1 MKRQEGVVVV
11 FSFDNATVLMG
22 AGRQAGIISGVQV
35 WSGQVRSD
43 GGGELHCIALHS
55 KLGWGWVCLQHQV
68 VV

>member
-35 WSGQVRSD
+35 WSGQVGW
-43 GGGELHCIALHS
+43 GGIALHC
-55 KLGWGWVCLQHQV
+55 VA
-68 VV
+68 

>member
-35 WSGQVRSD
+35 WSGQVGL
-43 GGGELHCIALHS
+43 GGIALHC
-55 KLGWGWVCLQHQV
+55 VA
-68 VV
+68 